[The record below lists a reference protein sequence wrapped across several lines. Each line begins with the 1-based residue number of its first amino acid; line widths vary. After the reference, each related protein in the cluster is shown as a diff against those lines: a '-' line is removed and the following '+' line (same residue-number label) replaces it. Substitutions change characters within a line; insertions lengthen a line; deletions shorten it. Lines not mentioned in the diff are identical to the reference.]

1 MRRLALTLAVLAVVG
16 LAASTAFAGH
26 RYRGYGGGHGRD
38 SYGYYGRHSGYG
50 SYSPYGQHY
59 GYGYSSRY
67 QGSGYQSSPFLQ
79 ALRRV
84 QAKHSRSRY
93 NPHPRSLYTSPPVS
107 YGYRGW

>member
-1 MRRLALTLAVLAVVG
+1 MRRLALALAVLAVVG
-16 LAASTAFAGH
+16 LAASTAFAH
-26 RYRGYGGGHGRD
+26 RYRGYGGGRG
-38 SYGYYGRHSGYG
+38 GTGYGRYG
-50 SYSPYGQHY
+50 SRYGNYSPYGQQY

>member
-26 RYRGYGGGHGRD
+26 RYRGYGGGRGRTG
-38 SYGYYGRHSGYG
+38 YGPYSRYG

-59 GYGYSSRY
+59 GYGYFSGY
-67 QGSGYQSSPFLQ
+67 QGHGYQSSPFLQ

-93 NPHPRSLYTSPPVS
+93 NPHPRSLYTSPPVP
-107 YGYRGW
+107 YGYWGW

>member
-1 MRRLALTLAVLAVVG
+1 MRRLALTLAVFAVVG
-16 LAASTAFAGH
+16 LAASTAFAGQ
-26 RYRGYGGGHGRD
+26 RYRGYGGGHGHTG
-38 SYGYYGRHSGYG
+38 YGPYSGYG
-50 SYSPYGQHY
+50 SYNPYGQQY

>member
-1 MRRLALTLAVLAVVG
+1 MRRLALTLAVFALVG

-26 RYRGYGGGHGRD
+26 RYRGYGGGPGRA
-38 SYGYYGRHSGYG
+38 SYGYYGRYSG
-50 SYSPYGQHY
+50 YSPYGQYEY
-59 GYGYSSRY
+59 GYFSRY

-93 NPHPRSLYTSPPVS
+93 NPHPRSLYSSPPVS
-107 YGYRGW
+107 YGYWGW